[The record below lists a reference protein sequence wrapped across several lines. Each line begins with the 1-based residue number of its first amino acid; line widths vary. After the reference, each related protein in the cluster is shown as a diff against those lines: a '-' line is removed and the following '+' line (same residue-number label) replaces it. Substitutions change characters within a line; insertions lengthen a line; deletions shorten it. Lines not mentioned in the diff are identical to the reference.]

1 MRSQQLHY
9 ALGTLIL
16 LAGCRQVDPSEYE
29 SYRDHLDNWRNRVDY
44 NLVES
49 ERRLTALEGRL
60 TAAETRAEE
69 VRMGIVNQLQAV
81 QRQTAQGITNAT
93 SSSETQDQMILDQVG
108 NVHNDVVIQVD
119 RLNGRIDEGSRRLA
133 LLERRE
139 LSLSGDVAPIG
150 TLATGRA
157 YLGVVLLSN
166 GQIDPRGLQQPRAYL
181 DQSAIATAIAR
192 GYLDPGIIEM
202 LNSHATALSPF
213 PATSTPADL
222 RTTSPLLDPVASTP
236 NQARELVGQMALEG
250 LLCDPSGRPLHVRD
264 VDVIIPSEARAVY
277 LFQRRDL
284 YNSPPA
290 PRPE

>member
-150 TLATGRA
+150 TL
-157 YLGVVLLSN
+157 
-166 GQIDPRGLQQPRAYL
+166 
-181 DQSAIATAIAR
+181 
-192 GYLDPGIIEM
+192 
-202 LNSHATALSPF
+202 
-213 PATSTPADL
+213 
-222 RTTSPLLDPVASTP
+222 
-236 NQARELVGQMALEG
+236 
-250 LLCDPSGRPLHVRD
+250 
-264 VDVIIPSEARAVY
+264 
-277 LFQRRDL
+277 
-284 YNSPPA
+284 
-290 PRPE
+290 